1 MKEILIS
8 CLLSGLVV
16 DSETKEPIPAAR
28 IEVVGEAS
36 NNYIYTDFDGNFELD
51 SLNDTT
57 KIMISFVS
65 YQDTVLTY
73 GDIKKSSVIN
83 LTTY

>member
-1 MKEILIS
+1 MKEILIAA
-8 CLLSGLVV
+8 LLSGLVV

-28 IEVVGEAS
+28 IEVVGQTS

-57 KIMISFVS
+57 KIRISFIS

-73 GDIKKSSVIN
+73 EDIKNNSLIN